1 MDASTCCVGATASGM
16 YTCGVSAVQ
25 RGSGK
30 GYKLYYKKTPT
41 SNTNNQFRAVLVE
54 SSI

>member
-1 MDASTCCVGATASGM
+1 MDASTCFVGGDGAYVEYLRCSVAPEK
-16 YTCGVSAVQ
+16 AINFI
-25 RGSGK
+25 R
-30 GYKLYYKKTPT
+30 KKTPT